1 MSRYAAR
8 MSTVRKSFIREIL
21 KVTENPE
28 IISFAGGLPNPLS
41 FPVDAIREASDK
53 ILKDDGKS
61 TLQYS
66 TTEGYAP
73 LREWI
78 ALRYASK
85 GISVSAEN
93 ILITSGSQQGL
104 DLIGKVFLD
113 KGDSVII
120 ERPGYLGAIQSLSM
134 FEPEFLPVT
143 LDHDGVNISEL
154 EKVLATRN
162 PKLFYAVPNFQ
173 NPSGITYSAEKR
185 RQAASVLSRHDTVFI
200 EDDPYG
206 ELRFMGKALPS
217 MGTFLTHNVIL
228 LGSFSKIFSPSMR
241 LGWVCAPPD
250 IMEKLVIA
258 KQAAD
263 LHTNFFSQR
272 VLYEYLRTNDIDAHI
287 DRIRA
292 LYKKQR
298 DCMVEA
304 IRRYFPAGV
313 KYTEPEGGMFLWV
326 TLPDG
331 QSALKLFD
339 ATIAK
344 NVAFV
349 PGDPFYV
356 NEKNVAT
363 FRLNYT
369 NSNEPAIDTGIRRL
383 AEAMREIGVNA

>member
-1 MSRYAAR
+1 MSRYASR

-21 KVTENPE
+21 KVTENLE

-154 EKVLATRN
+154 EKALATRN
-162 PKLFYAVPNFQ
+162 PKLFYAAPNFQ

-241 LGWVCAPPD
+241 LGWVCAPAD
-250 IMEKLVIA
+250 IMEKLVVA
-258 KQAAD
+258 KQASD

-272 VLYEYLRTNDIDAHI
+272 VLYEYLRMNDIDAHI
-287 DRIRA
+287 EKIRA

-304 IRRYFPAGV
+304 IRRYFPADV

-369 NSNEPAIDTGIRRL
+369 NSDEPAIDTGIRRL

>member
-1 MSRYAAR
+1 MSRYASR
-8 MSTVRKSFIREIL
+8 MSAVRKSFIREIL

-41 FPVDAIREASDK
+41 FPVEAIREATDR
-53 ILKDDGKS
+53 ILRDDGKS
-61 TLQYS
+61 SLQYS

-78 ALRYASK
+78 ASRYASK
-85 GISVSAEN
+85 GISVSADN

-113 KGDSVII
+113 KGDAVVI
-120 ERPGYLGAIQSLSM
+120 ERPGYLSAIQSLSM
-134 FEPEFLPVT
+134 FEPEFLPIT
-143 LDHDGVNISEL
+143 LDYDGVNISEL
-154 EKVLATRN
+154 EKSLATRN

-173 NPSGITYSAEKR
+173 NPSGITYSLEKR
-185 RQAASVLSRHDTVFI
+185 RQAALVLSRHDTVFV

-217 MGTFLTHNVIL
+217 MGTFLAHNVIL
-228 LGSFSKIFSPSMR
+228 LGSFSKIFAPSMR

-250 IMEKLVIA
+250 FMEKLVVA

-287 DRIRA
+287 EKIRA
-292 LYKKQR
+292 LYKRQR
-298 DCMVEA
+298 DCMVAA
-304 IRRYFPAGV
+304 IQRYFPASV

-331 QSALKLFD
+331 LSALSLFD

-356 NEKNVAT
+356 NEENVPT

-369 NSNEPAIDTGIRRL
+369 NSDEPSIDTGIRRL
-383 AEAMREIGVNA
+383 AEAMWEIGVND